1 VVGGESICAWTPA
14 YGTVTE
20 AIEPPDL
27 GKALP
32 EFEQALAWVTGWAR
46 CVEEHLRNQGTNL
59 TYGESSAGE
68 AEGENPCNVGFRRE
82 AFSLFPSISLYSN
95 PPV

>member
-27 GKALP
+27 GEALP
-32 EFEQALAWVTGWAR
+32 EFEQALAWVGH

-59 TYGESSAGE
+59 TYSEYSAGE
-68 AEGENPCNVGFRRE
+68 AEDGNLCNVGIQMTRMFPVS
-82 AFSLFPSISLYSN
+82 SLLLYSN